1 MKTTR
6 FRDKRDHRCFCVVLE
21 CRNRMDTPGKFQ
33 SREVTFG
40 AELSRK
46 PTELLWEPQGPCFQD
61 CRRLCAMGPILSLT
75 VIFEFGPADCA
86 THVTLLE
93 VVFIS
98 LLKLSHFQGR
108 EKQFQ
113 VVITMSTKTT
123 RYLLNG
129 HGHRRD
135 GEMPFLSITFAF
147 RNLLQKLLI
156 KVTFVSLLS
165 ILFL

>member
-1 MKTTR
+1 
-6 FRDKRDHRCFCVVLE
+6 
-21 CRNRMDTPGKFQ
+21 
-33 SREVTFG
+33 
-40 AELSRK
+40 
-46 PTELLWEPQGPCFQD
+46 
-61 CRRLCAMGPILSLT
+61 MGPILSLT
-75 VIFEFGPADCA
+75 VTFEFGPAACA

-108 EKQFQ
+108 EEQFQ

-135 GEMPFLSITFAF
+135 GELPFLSTPFSF
-147 RNLLQKLLI
+147 RKSVAEIIN
-156 KVTFVSLLS
+156 
-165 ILFL
+165 